1 MDDIQLIN
9 FLKFINHHLSL
20 RKDHEQL
27 HIDDFI
33 KDLSNGHVLIDLI
46 EILSS
51 SKFKRERGHTRFHS
65 LTNVQIVLDYL
76 KSRMQHINISPHEI
90 VSGNR
95 KQILALLWIIM
106 KTFDFPGFRIT
117 NKNCFVEN
125 TLLGCGQDRSVTVK
139 WLNNILNQSLNS
151 IQIYIKDFYL
161 QTWINGYY
169 LSIIIKYLVPLSVK
183 YLTMKC
189 FDYLKQLETVHSQ
202 DKQRFYLCLTISN
215 YCFDTLTAIDEKDQS
230 ERCLFR
236 YFTEL
241 QQNILA
247 ILKTNHTSKL
257 LQSNPYTKQILD
269 TVIQTSIS
277 STGQSAHVIN
287 NSDQYLTCIE
297 DDQQQQHISTVGHKD
312 LPMNFRGQSVL
323 PAGGPREST
332 NLRTVEKSRL
342 VNDQQEQ
349 QQRNSR
355 PERQNRWK
363 KTETLQSDVPA
374 VDSHDSRME
383 IVAEKQLSPND
394 TPEKSDRS
402 VSLPVSNEHESKS
415 DQSVV
420 ACQNFEQPTSTVE
433 QTNHINEQQTQPKV
447 EIEDQSENN
456 ENIEKEIS
464 IPTNEKLDQPVA
476 ILEERQENKQPVD
489 IDEPSNENTKE
500 SDETEKSTIVSVQEQ
515 ISENITLKCEEMQ
528 RTDTSNT
535 EKLLPAVNH
544 ENVEQ
549 PIDNNSSDYTNV
561 TVRER
566 SHEEFLLFNEIP
578 EPEMTVTSVATDVES
593 KQPTMEESASII
605 LSTEKSAE
613 KLNENNTSAS
623 LTAINEP
630 TPSTV
635 PKNKT
640 KKRVNKKIVNEVPM
654 EFNEKPTIK
663 VEETEDNKSDCVP
676 STISSINKLQDYKQV
691 ELQAVTNLISTIRK
705 DEQPIVDEPTQ
716 SIVSNSVI
724 MTTKQSNDEVNKS
737 TAINSKKS
745 NHNVKKLPQVASSN
759 KENHEFST
767 FNKQPVSVVKESD
780 QRKLPNEQTTGHKRD
795 KSFDIIHMSSTKA
808 DSEPVQ
814 PAASSDKQERVTLS
828 KKRVI
833 SPIVSLEKSEQTIAA
848 SEVIDHVPLM
858 STNKRS
864 EQSEALLE
872 RQEQSVSALE
882 QACTPVVLRTET
894 KKLPPT
900 NKKSRASNAKKVN
913 SIVKN
918 GDSREIPS
926 ENEKDS
932 IETLSIVQ
940 EQKPQAILV
949 ETAKDKLS
957 PDDAKA
963 QPSSVLRSR
972 KNKKKKTVATTNTT
986 LIEKASSVT
995 LTPTANRS
1003 FLLTIQECLLDRKSI
1018 AFKFVFI
1025 LACVCF
1031 SIYYYCSLA

>member
-1 MDDIQLIN
+1 EQSNDYYTNKRIEELHERMDDIQLTN

-27 HIDDFI
+27 HINDFI

-139 WLNNILNQSLNS
+139 WLNSILNQSLNS
-151 IQIYIKDFYL
+151 IQVYIKDFYL

-169 LSIIIKYLVPLSVK
+169 LSMIIKYLVPLSIK

-189 FDYLKQLETVHSQ
+189 FDYLKQLETAHSQ

-277 STGQSAHVIN
+277 STGQSTHVIN
-287 NSDQYLTCIE
+287 NNDQYLTCIE
-297 DDQQQQHISTVGHKD
+297 DDQQQHISTVGHKD
-312 LPMNFRGQSVL
+312 LPMNSRGQSVL
-323 PAGGPREST
+323 SAGGPREST
-332 NLRTVEKSRL
+332 NLRTVEKPRL
-342 VNDQQEQ
+342 VNDQREQ

-355 PERQNRWK
+355 DLPTVN
-363 KTETLQSDVPA
+363 
-374 VDSHDSRME
+374 SHDNRVV
-383 IVAEKQLSPND
+383 IIAEKQLSPND
-394 TPEKSDRS
+394 TPGKSDQS

-420 ACQNFEQPTSTVE
+420 ACQNVEQSTSTVE
-433 QTNHINEQQTQPKV
+433 QTNPINEQQTQLNV

-456 ENIEKEIS
+456 ENIEKEVS
-464 IPTNEKLDQPVA
+464 IPTNETLDQPVT
-476 ILEERQENKQPVD
+476 ILDEPQENEQPLN
-489 IDEPSNENTKE
+489 IGEPSNENTKE
-500 SDETEKSTIVSVQEQ
+500 SDETEKSPIVSEQEQ
-515 ISENITLKCEEMQ
+515 ISSNITLKCEEMQ
-528 RTDTSNT
+528 RTDTSNID
-535 EKLLPAVNH
+535 EILSAVNH

-549 PIDNNSSDYTNV
+549 LIDNNSSDYANV

-578 EPEMTVTSVATDVES
+578 EPEITVTSVATDVES

-605 LSTEKSAE
+605 LSNEKSAE
-613 KLNENNTSAS
+613 KLNENNTSAP
-623 LTAINEP
+623 LTATNEP
-630 TPSTV
+630 ILSTV

-640 KKRVNKKIVNEVPM
+640 KKRVKKKIVNEIPTK
-654 EFNEKPTIK
+654 FNEQPAIK
-663 VEETEDNKSDCVP
+663 VEETEDNKSDCAP
-676 STISSINKLQDYKQV
+676 STISSISKPQDYKQA
-691 ELQAVTNLISTIRK
+691 ELQAVTNLIPIIRK
-705 DEQPIVDEPTQ
+705 EEQPIVDEPIQ

-724 MTTKQSNDEVNKS
+724 MITKQSNDEVNKS
-737 TAINSKKS
+737 TAINSKIS

-759 KENHEFST
+759 KENHDFST

-780 QRKLPNEQTTGHKRD
+780 QHKLPNEQATGHKRD
-795 KSFDIIHMSSTKA
+795 RSFDIIHTSSTKA

-814 PAASSDKQERVTLS
+814 PAASSDKQEHVTLS

-864 EQSEALLE
+864 EQSEALLK
-872 RQEQSVSALE
+872 RQEQSVNSLE
-882 QACTPVVLRTET
+882 QACTPAVLRTET
-894 KKLPPT
+894 NKLPST
-900 NKKSRASNAKKVN
+900 KKKSRASNARKVN
-913 SIVKN
+913 PIVTN
-918 GDSREIPS
+918 EDSREIPS
-926 ENEKDS
+926 ENEKNN
-932 IETLSIVQ
+932 IETLSIIQ
-940 EQKPQAILV
+940 EQKPQAVLV

-957 PDDAKA
+957 PD
-963 QPSSVLRSR
+963 
-972 KNKKKKTVATTNTT
+972 
-986 LIEKASSVT
+986 E
-995 LTPTANRS
+995 
-1003 FLLTIQECLLDRKSI
+1003 
-1018 AFKFVFI
+1018 
-1025 LACVCF
+1025 
-1031 SIYYYCSLA
+1031 